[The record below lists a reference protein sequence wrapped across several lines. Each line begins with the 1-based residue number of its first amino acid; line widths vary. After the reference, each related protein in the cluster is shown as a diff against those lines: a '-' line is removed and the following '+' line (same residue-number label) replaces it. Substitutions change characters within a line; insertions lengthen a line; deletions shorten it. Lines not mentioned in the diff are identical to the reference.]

1 AGVQTCALPIW
12 LGPRMAAVRT
22 AVVPQVADVDSGVVV
37 RRAAADAVL
46 RVGRV
51 LEGRPGPPRVV
62 EPEDRRAGAG
72 ARELADLRVVA
83 VDDERRVG
91 VELGDR
97 LPPPL
102 CDELELAVAVELVA
116 EQVAEAQGAR

>member
-1 AGVQTCALPIW
+1 QRERGRLDSAELDLARNHGR

-72 ARELADLRVVA
+72 AREARS
-83 VDDERRVG
+83 VDATPEMRFAPD
-91 VELGDR
+91 
-97 LPPPL
+97 PL
-102 CDELELAVAVELVA
+102 NAS
-116 EQVAEAQGAR
+116 RS